1 MAAMDDHSEAKQSA
15 DEPGQD
21 EQELRAVE
29 EASAELA
36 AALWSVLDGT
46 ADALPGELSA
56 ELNQSLGSAL
66 GDVGPSY
73 VSLRRAGRQLAAS
86 WGAGEGHGEALAA
99 ALTRA
104 RGQLKDDAARSSVDA
119 IELCLTGDYFE
130 VDMANRAASK
140 QLLANLHRGVRG
152 IELSDGK
159 GGVFRVCPTTA
170 IATNR
175 KHEKWVEQ
183 ARQQL
188 KLTANDLKRPPVKV
202 RSFTGAQLLA
212 RREDGAPP
220 IDFLLRGKPLVSPS
234 DVSKDMVEELERL
247 WGDYLI
253 RSVQPDGRMLYI
265 YYPSRG
271 VEDKKRNNMIRQ
283 WMASLA
289 LVRMANF
296 RRSDKKR
303 AKQLARLAED
313 NIRYN
318 LRTFYHATGNLG
330 LIEYNKK
337 VKLGAVA
344 LAVMSIMEHPQRK
357 RFKRIEPKLWA
368 TIDYLWQEGGAFRT
382 FFKPADRNDV
392 QNFYPGEA
400 QLAWAQ
406 RYEETKDAALLERF
420 MASFRYYRDWH
431 RGQRNPA
438 FIPWHTQAY
447 YKVWRITQDAEL
459 VDFVFEMSDWLIEVM
474 QQWDGVAY
482 PDMQGRF
489 HSPVRTDFGPP
500 HASSTGVYMEG
511 LIDAF
516 EMARALGREER
527 VVRYRRALLR
537 ALRSARQLTFL
548 DARDM
553 FYIQK
558 RDFLRGGV
566 RTTIYDNVVRVD
578 NVQHNLLAIFKIL
591 AAFRDEDWRAVSTI
605 DG

>member
-1 MAAMDDHSEAKQSA
+1 MDEHSEAKQGA
-15 DEPGQD
+15 DEQD
-21 EQELRAVE
+21 PRAIE

-46 ADALPGELSA
+46 TDALPEELSSGLG
-56 ELNQSLGSAL
+56 ESLDGVL
-66 GDVGPSY
+66 GESGPAY
-73 VSLRRAGRQLAAS
+73 VSLRQGGRQQAAS
-86 WGAGEGHGEALAA
+86 WGTGEGHGEALTA

-104 RGQLKDDAARSSVDA
+104 RGQLDEAARGSIDA

-130 VDMANRAASK
+130 VDMADQGARK
-140 QLLANLHRGVRG
+140 RLIANLHRGVRG
-152 IELSDGK
+152 IEMRDGQ
-159 GGVFRVCPTTA
+159 GGVFRVCPTTV

-175 KHEKWVEQ
+175 KHEKWIEQ

-188 KLTANDLKRPPVKV
+188 KLTANDIKRPPVKV

-212 RREDGAPP
+212 RREEGAPP
-220 IDFLLRGKPLVSPS
+220 LDFQLRGKPLVSPS
-234 DVSKDMVEELERL
+234 SVSKDMVEELERL

-289 LVRMANF
+289 LVRMANY
-296 RRSDKKR
+296 RDQDKKQ
-303 AKQLARLAED
+303 AKKLARLAED

-318 LRTFYHATGNLG
+318 LRTFYHATGKLG

-368 TIDYLWQEGGAFRT
+368 TIDYLWEQGGGGGAFRT
-382 FFKPADRNDV
+382 FYKPAERNDV

-431 RGQRNPA
+431 REQRNPA
-438 FIPWHTQAY
+438 FVPWHTQAY
-447 YKVWRITQDAEL
+447 YKVWRLTRDAEL

-489 HSPVRTDFGPP
+489 HSPARTNFGPP

-516 EMARALGREER
+516 EMARTLGLEER
-527 VVRYRRALLR
+527 VTRYRRALLR
-537 ALRSARQLTFL
+537 AIRSARQLTFV

-553 FYIQK
+553 YYVQK

-591 AAFRDEDWRAVSTI
+591 PSFRDEDWRAVAEI